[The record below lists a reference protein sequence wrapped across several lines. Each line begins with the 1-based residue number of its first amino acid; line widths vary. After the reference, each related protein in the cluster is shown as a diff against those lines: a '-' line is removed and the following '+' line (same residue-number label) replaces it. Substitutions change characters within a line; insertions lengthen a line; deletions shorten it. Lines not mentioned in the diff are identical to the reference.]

1 MDEVQKFVANNLHQF
16 GYIMQEASRQ
26 WIAKDPTGALTVG
39 PCNISINRYGDYYK
53 LLDKNEKLQA
63 QLDAKIL
70 LINNGWE
77 EERYVLQERVLRY
90 EKVLKYYAD
99 RGFNKAREVLDF

>member
-1 MDEVQKFVANNLHQF
+1 LDELQKFIANNSHQF

-26 WIAKDPTGALTVG
+26 WKSKDPLGALTIG
-39 PCNISINRYGDYYK
+39 PCAIFIDRYGDYHK
-53 LLDKNEKLQA
+53 LQDKNEKLQA
-63 QLDAKIL
+63 QIDAKIL

-77 EERYVLQERVLRY
+77 EERYVLQEKVLHY

-99 RGFNKAREVLDF
+99 RGFNKAREVLEL